1 MILNNNYG
9 KLLGSCL
16 QIFENVRKI
25 ISHHMLLIINALTQL
40 SGLKSG
46 EQFENLEVQIYFNV
60 Q

>member
-9 KLLGSCL
+9 KLLRSCL
-16 QIFENVRKI
+16 QIFENVRKNFP
-25 ISHHMLLIINALTQL
+25 SHALNAPTKL